1 MNARK
6 AVRGHM
12 YGALFYFAGY
22 IAADERMF
30 CGKII
35 SSGKN
40 GNTIVVL
47 SGEIS
52 IPAYFHAYQTQ
63 FCAVK
68 TLSRQPINQTDSC
81 IVCTF
86 DLK

>member
-1 MNARK
+1 M
-6 AVRGHM
+6 H
-12 YGALFYFAGY
+12 GALFYFAGY

-52 IPAYFHAYQTQ
+52 IPAYFHAYQTSSVQ
-63 FCAVK
+63 
-68 TLSRQPINQTDSC
+68 
-81 IVCTF
+81 
-86 DLK
+86 